1 MIFSSPDPAAD
12 PYVALALLE
21 LQRASY
27 AVEAELIG
35 DDRIPPLR
43 QNEVDLTSFR
53 GHWLLAWNGVDL
65 VGAAAWVERESGVEI
80 DKVMVRPTAHRQ
92 GVGSQLLALV
102 IEAAADRQIA
112 VATGRD
118 NAPAR
123 ALYGK
128 YGFADVRDER
138 VPPGIWI
145 TRLQRA
151 SVLLEPD
158 C

>member
-12 PYVALALLE
+12 PYVALALLN

-35 DDRIPPLR
+35 DDRIPPLC
-43 QNEVDLTSFR
+43 QDEVDLTAFR
-53 GHWLLAWNGVDL
+53 GHWLLAWDGVDL
-65 VGAAAWVERESGVEI
+65 VGAATWVERESLVEI
-80 DKVMVRPTAHRQ
+80 DKVMVRPIAHRR
-92 GVGSQLLALV
+92 GIGGQLVSRV
-102 IEAAADRQIA
+102 IDAAADRQIS

-128 YGFADVRDER
+128 YGFADVGDEQ

-145 TRLQRA
+145 TRMQRVSPA
-151 SVLLEPD
+151 
-158 C
+158 

>member
-12 PYVALALLE
+12 PYVALALLD

-27 AVEAELIG
+27 AIEAELIG

-43 QNEVDLTSFR
+43 EDQIDLTAFR
-53 GHWLLAWNGVDL
+53 GCWVLAWNGVDL
-65 VGAAAWVERESGVEI
+65 VGAAAWVEREDSVEI

-92 GVGSQLLALV
+92 GIASRLLGRV
-102 IEAAADRQIA
+102 IDAADGRQIA
-112 VATGRD
+112 AATGRD

-128 YGFADVRDER
+128 HGFDAMGDEE

-145 TRLQRA
+145 TRLRRVSPVGA
-151 SVLLEPD
+151 
-158 C
+158 